1 MAAVRPAQP
10 LPTMIT
16 FSTYQSSMARKCAKV
31 RGALLVNRADQNPHL
46 NPLPQGEADASA
58 PRQGDFRHQLLVN
71 SHHVISAMPELAEVE
86 WFRKQWDVGR
96 GAAIV
101 DLNLHARNRVFRGSD
116 VRDLRQRLIGA
127 NLLSSHARGKRML
140 FKFSGENW
148 LGIHLGMTGKVRVE
162 SPDYRPHKHDHIVL
176 FQPERALVITD
187 SRQFGRVRFH
197 HGADEPNWWTRSDA
211 PEINSRAF
219 DHRLVD
225 QFLDRHRK
233 APIKAALLMQNGFPG
248 IGNWMADEILWR
260 AKILPSTA
268 AGKLSATK
276 RKALLGAVK
285 LIVKKSLETLG
296 RDYSD
301 PPQSWLIHQR
311 WKPGGVC
318 PRHRIPLRRAT
329 I

>member
-1 MAAVRPAQP
+1 
-10 LPTMIT
+10 
-16 FSTYQSSMARKCAKV
+16 MARKCARV
-31 RGALLVNRADQNPHL
+31 RCALLVNRANQNPHL
-46 NPLPQGEADASA
+46 NPLPQGEADAPA
-58 PRQGDFRHQLLVN
+58 PGEGDFRHELLVN
-71 SHHVISAMPELAEVE
+71 PRHVISAMPELAEVE

-101 DLNLHARNRVFRGSD
+101 DLSLHARNRVFRGSD

-176 FQPERALVITD
+176 FQPERALVFTD

-197 HGADEPNWWTRSDA
+197 HGADEPNWWKSDA

-219 DHRLVD
+219 DQRFVD

-260 AKILPSTA
+260 AKILPSKRT
-268 AGKLSATK
+268 GKLTSRERAALFRATK
-276 RKALLGAVK
+276 FVVQR
-285 LIVKKSLETLG
+285 SLETLG
-296 RDYSD
+296 KDFSD
-301 PPQSWLIHQR
+301 PPRNWLIHQK
-311 WKPGGVC
+311 WKRDGICPIHRKPLRHATVAGRTTAWC
-318 PRHRIPLRRAT
+318 PRCQR
-329 I
+329 

>member
-1 MAAVRPAQP
+1 
-10 LPTMIT
+10 
-16 FSTYQSSMARKCAKV
+16 
-31 RGALLVNRADQNPHL
+31 
-46 NPLPQGEADASA
+46 
-58 PRQGDFRHQLLVN
+58 
-71 SHHVISAMPELAEVE
+71 MPELAEVE

-101 DLNLHARNRVFRGSD
+101 GLSLHARNRVFRGSD

-176 FQPERALVITD
+176 FQPERALVFTD

-219 DHRLVD
+219 DQRLVD

-260 AKILPSTA
+260 AKILPSKRT
-268 AGKLSATK
+268 GKLTSRERAALFRATK
-276 RKALLGAVK
+276 FV
-285 LIVKKSLETLG
+285 VQQSLETLG
-296 RDYSD
+296 KDFSD
-301 PPQSWLIHQR
+301 PPRNWLIHQK
-311 WKPGGVC
+311 WKRDGICPIHRKPLRHATVAGRTTAWC
-318 PRHRIPLRRAT
+318 PRCQR
-329 I
+329 